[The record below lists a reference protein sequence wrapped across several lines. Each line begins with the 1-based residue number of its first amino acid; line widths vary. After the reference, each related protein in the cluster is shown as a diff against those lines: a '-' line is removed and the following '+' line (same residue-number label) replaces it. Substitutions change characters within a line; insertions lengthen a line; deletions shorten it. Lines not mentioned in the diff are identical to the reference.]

1 LKDLERISGDVI
13 EAAIA
18 IHRDLGPGL
27 LESVYEILLAS
38 KLARAGYDVKRQQ
51 PVNIE
56 YEGMLFEAAFRI
68 DLLVDDSLLV
78 EIKSVERLN
87 GAHAKQLLTYLR
99 LTRQPVGLLIN
110 FGGETLKEGLKRV
123 VNDYKPSAPPRL
135 RVNQS
140 TFSEG

>member
-1 LKDLERISGDVI
+1 LKDLESISGDVI

-68 DLLVDDSLLV
+68 DLLVDDFLLV

-140 TFSEG
+140 TFPEG